1 MIFKRIVLAILLAL
15 GGLGLAEG
23 QTSTPSAAA
32 EHPPMHA
39 PAHNRAQ
46 DDLQFEVR
54 FELGGGERALVGEAR
69 YTHPLGLD
77 LFDGGVW
84 AVLELETRYPLGGET
99 FETRVRAVLEVDTEF
114 LTPYVAIRAD
124 LIGFQHQGLVWEI
137 GVRGGID
144 LR

>member
-1 MIFKRIVLAILLAL
+1 MIFRRIALVILLAL
-15 GGLGLAEG
+15 GGLALAQGESDAPAPPPA
-23 QTSTPSAAA
+23 TA
-32 EHPPMHA
+32 EA
-39 PAHNRAQ
+39 AHNRAQ
-46 DDLQFEVR
+46 DDLQFGVR
-54 FELGGGERALVGEAR
+54 FELAGSERSLVGEAR
-69 YTHPLGLD
+69 YTHPLSLE

-84 AVLELETRYPLGGET
+84 AVLELETRYRLGEQVEGL
-99 FETRVRAVLEVDTEF
+99 ETRLRVVLEVDTEF